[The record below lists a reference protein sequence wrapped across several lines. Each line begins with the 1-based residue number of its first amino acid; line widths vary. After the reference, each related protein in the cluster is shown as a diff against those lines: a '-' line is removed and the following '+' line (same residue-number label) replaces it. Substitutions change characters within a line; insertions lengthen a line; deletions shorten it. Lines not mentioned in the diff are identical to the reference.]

1 MRQKTIR
8 RRRFLGASGPFLL
21 GAGQSNARA
30 DTTPASVE
38 IVASATPSQA
48 ASPPFQ
54 AEAFNM
60 VGVLDIDWLL
70 DPRFTC
76 LLDNLAASPGAF
88 GAVRFFGALSSGE
101 KENVFPG
108 SSGTVWRSPDE
119 PIDFSVTMRAL
130 EALVT
135 RRLVPFVGLTFF
147 PSAVSPK
154 PIQPPAG
161 FDNWQKLVRAF
172 LDQSVQ
178 RFGAAEVGRWWLEV
192 WNEPNMPPFWGGN
205 FDQYLD
211 LYRATSDVVQRSGH
225 AVRIGGPV
233 VAYMPDEGAGLVE
246 RFLDFLHREP
256 AVKCD
261 FISLHRKGIWT
272 NQEAQPDLQRSVAA
286 ARRTAQAALRIDA
299 DRFRG
304 MPIINNEAD
313 MKVAFNTPYEPRMTE
328 QFASWLMAQTIAYDQ
343 LNAEFSNAGFQFW
356 AASDNANQQLIQEPF
371 DGRRSI
377 MTRVDTAEDLVK
389 VPVYG
394 FYELLRLLQRNHGIV
409 QNQAVV
415 YPQSALYH
423 LTTTAPE
430 AVAAAFTLYPDNSAP
445 DPAGRQ
451 VQFLLR
457 DVPWQRVNI
466 ARFCIDA
473 RLSNSYTAAGRVMPV
488 RAISA
493 DMAQRIRM
501 AQELSVLEPI
511 RRNVALPQGE
521 LRESFHLQAFAT
533 VLVWVTPFQATTP
546 AAPQWLQA
554 EAAGSN
560 VILRWTPNNEP
571 WFYSYELQ
579 RHSPEP
585 DTPLLSPMPLR
596 AAAWVDRPPP
606 GRYIYRL
613 CAVSASGVR
622 SETVMSRE
630 IVVST

>member
-1 MRQKTIR
+1 
-8 RRRFLGASGPFLL
+8 
-21 GAGQSNARA
+21 
-30 DTTPASVE
+30 
-38 IVASATPSQA
+38 
-48 ASPPFQ
+48 
-54 AEAFNM
+54 M

-70 DPRFTC
+70 EPRFTR

-108 SSGTVWRSPDE
+108 SSGTVWRSSDA

-154 PIQPPAG
+154 PIQPPPS
-161 FDNWQKLVRAF
+161 FDNWQTLVQAF

-192 WNEPNMPPFWGGN
+192 WNEPNMPPFWGGS

-211 LYRATSDVVQRSGH
+211 LYRATSDVVQRSGYTI
-225 AVRIGGPV
+225 RIGGPV
-233 VAYMPDEGAGLVE
+233 VAYMPDEGAMLVE

-256 AVKCD
+256 TVKCD

-286 ARRTAQAALRIDA
+286 ARQTAQAALRIDA

-343 LNAEFSNAGFQFW
+343 LNAEFSAAGFRFW

-377 MTRVDTAEDLVK
+377 MTRLDGPDDLVK

-394 FYELLRLLQRNHGIV
+394 FYELLRLLQRSHGSV
-409 QNQAVV
+409 RN
-415 YPQSALYH
+415 YPQSDLYH
-423 LTTTAPE
+423 LTTTSPE
-430 AVAAAFTLYPDNSAP
+430 AVAAVFTLYPGNSSP
-445 DPAGRQ
+445 NPAGRQ

-466 ARFCIDA
+466 ARFCIND
-473 RLSNSYTAAGRVMPV
+473 RLSNSYAAAGRTMPV
-488 RAISA
+488 RIVNT
-493 DMAQRIRM
+493 DMTQRIRM
-501 AQELSVLEPI
+501 AQELGVLEPI

-533 VLVWVTPFQATTP
+533 VLVWVTPFQATPP
-546 AAPQWLQA
+546 ATPQWLQA
-554 EAAGSN
+554 ETIDGN
-560 VILRWTPNNEP
+560 VMLRWTPNTEP
-571 WFYSYELQ
+571 WFYSYGLQ

-585 DTPLLSPMPLR
+585 DTPPLSPMPLR

-613 CAVSASGVR
+613 YAVSASGVR
-622 SETVMSRE
+622 SETVMSQE
-630 IVVST
+630 IAVSS

>member
-1 MRQKTIR
+1 MRQTTIR
-8 RRRFLGASGPFLL
+8 RRRFISASGPFLIH
-21 GAGQSNARA
+21 AGHGRA
-30 DTTPASVE
+30 YADPAPPSVE
-38 IVASATPSQA
+38 IVASATLGQA
-48 ASPPFQ
+48 ASPSFQ

-60 VGVLDIDWLL
+60 VGVFDIDWLL
-70 DPRFTC
+70 DPRFTR

-88 GAVRFFGALSSGE
+88 GAVRFFGALNSGE
-101 KENVFPG
+101 KENVFPK

-192 WNEPNMPPFWGGN
+192 WNEPNMPPFWGGS

-211 LYRATSDVVQRSGH
+211 LYRATSEVVQRSGH

-233 VAYMPDEGAGLVE
+233 VAYMPDEGAMLVE

-256 AVKCD
+256 TVKCD

-328 QFASWLMAQTIAYDQ
+328 QFPSWLMAQTIAYDQ
-343 LNAEFSNAGFQFW
+343 LNAEFSAAGFRFW
-356 AASDNANQQLIQEPF
+356 AASDNANQQLIREPF

-377 MTRVDTAEDLVK
+377 
-389 VPVYG
+389 
-394 FYELLRLLQRNHGIV
+394 
-409 QNQAVV
+409 
-415 YPQSALYH
+415 
-423 LTTTAPE
+423 
-430 AVAAAFTLYPDNSAP
+430 
-445 DPAGRQ
+445 
-451 VQFLLR
+451 
-457 DVPWQRVNI
+457 
-466 ARFCIDA
+466 
-473 RLSNSYTAAGRVMPV
+473 
-488 RAISA
+488 
-493 DMAQRIRM
+493 
-501 AQELSVLEPI
+501 
-511 RRNVALPQGE
+511 PQGE
-521 LRESFHLQAFAT
+521 LRESFHLQTFAT
-533 VLVWVTPFQATTP
+533 VLVWATPFVTMAPGTP
-546 AAPQWLQA
+546 QRLQA
-554 EAAGSN
+554 ETVGSN

-571 WFYSYELQ
+571 WFY
-579 RHSPEP
+579 
-585 DTPLLSPMPLR
+585 
-596 AAAWVDRPPP
+596 
-606 GRYIYRL
+606 
-613 CAVSASGVR
+613 
-622 SETVMSRE
+622 
-630 IVVST
+630 